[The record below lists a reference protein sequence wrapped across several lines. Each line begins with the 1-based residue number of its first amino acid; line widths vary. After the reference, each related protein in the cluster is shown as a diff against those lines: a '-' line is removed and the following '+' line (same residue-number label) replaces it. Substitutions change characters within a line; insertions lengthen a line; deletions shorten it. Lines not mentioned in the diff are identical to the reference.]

1 MKNWLLPT
9 FAWLLLTYLGVVI
22 NFSYSWEQSYFNM
35 TAPNFFGSSSINFG
49 FCHPKVGSCHGM
61 LGEVIYFAMT
71 ESPLRIHFYVLLPKY
86 LGAVMLLSY
95 CSQNSWEQSYLYL
108 TAPKFFGSSQIMIGN
123 SVYEVHMLLP
133 NIFYCSQFL
142 WHIPT
147 FMFSSE
153 VTLAFFFF
161 EGTKKDLF
169 HDCSQIFLTAPN
181 FFDCSQLF
189 WEQSLFLQWQKVH

>member
-1 MKNWLLPT
+1 MSVIFVVHLPI
-9 FAWLLLTYLGVVI
+9 LKGKC
-22 NFSYSWEQSYFNM
+22 NFGNDISQIYWEVSVFFPDCSQNSWEQSYFNM
-35 TAPNFFGSSSINFG
+35 TAPNIFGSSSIHFG

-142 WHIPT
+142 
-147 FMFSSE
+147 
-153 VTLAFFFF
+153 
-161 EGTKKDLF
+161 
-169 HDCSQIFLTAPN
+169 
-181 FFDCSQLF
+181 
-189 WEQSLFLQWQKVH
+189 